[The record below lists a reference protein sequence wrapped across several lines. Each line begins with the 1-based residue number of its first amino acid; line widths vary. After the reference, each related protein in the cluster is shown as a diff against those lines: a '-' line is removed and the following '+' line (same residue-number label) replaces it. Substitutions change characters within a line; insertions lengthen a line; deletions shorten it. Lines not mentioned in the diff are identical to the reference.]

1 MQGKR
6 FFGLQ
11 GGATGWF
18 IGRALPTHPKI
29 VLFCPTKNAQ
39 EQLIG
44 DLKFFCGSTPILA
57 IAGSDTLPFEE
68 VSPDIDLSAQR
79 IHALLSLKVLPSYVA
94 VLSPEAL
101 PERTLDE
108 ELLGK
113 LCFSL
118 AIHQTIDKAVLIQRL
133 LQAGYSG
140 TPAVSQVGD
149 FTIRGSVIDCFTSS
163 HTQPLRFEFEDQR
176 IVSIRLFDIDTQ
188 RSISEIPTVTIY
200 PVRELS
206 LFSKESLHHAQ
217 LEDVLDRIKLRGKK
231 LETPPREIAR
241 WMHALRSGTLLPGYE
256 LIQKIATPVTTS
268 VFDFIP
274 QDALTIVQDSI
285 GIMQMVDEESDQIEA
300 RYERLTNDHHLIPE
314 QAVTFLSRDDIHRYF
329 KRKDHVHLDHLSSTE
344 DTDDVVN
351 LLTRSTLDLATKIK
365 AARTL
370 EAGEATLHTELDNL
384 RRRGTLIAF
393 CVGAEARAKRLQALL
408 TRIGI
413 EAPIAYYSAQAWLDH
428 PHKPPVVILSG
439 SLSGG
444 FFIPDPA
451 AVFIA
456 EHEIFAERSQRKK
469 AHATFNLKRILAT
482 LAKLTEGD
490 YVVHSDYGIGRYNGL
505 KHFDV
510 EGGAGDFL
518 HIQYADSVLYV
529 PIQNIGRVKKFS
541 ASEGQVPQLDKL
553 ASTRWVKTKAK
564 IRESVAALAG
574 DLIRLYAA
582 RSVAKGWRF
591 EPWGA
596 EDERFAEGFPYN
608 ETPDQ
613 QRAIEEVIADMSK
626 DQVMDRLV
634 CGDVGFGKTEVA
646 IRAAFKAIQHKRQ
659 VAVLVPT
666 TILVEQHRKNFAQ
679 RFQGYDVTI
688 KALSRFNAPKDTKCI
703 IEEIKTGDVDIIIGT
718 HRLLSK
724 DILFNDLGLVI
735 IDEEH
740 RFGVK
745 QKEKLKALKRSV
757 DVLTLTATPI
767 PRTLHMSLLS
777 IRDISVIQSP
787 PLDRRSIRTY
797 VANHDATLIR
807 DAIIREL
814 QRGGQAFYLHNR
826 VQSIDAV
833 TATLRELIPEARIRY
848 AHGQMTETQL
858 EGIMQDFIDHKFD
871 LLVST
876 TIIESGIDIPNA
888 NTLIVERA
896 DTFGLAQLYQIR
908 GRVGR
913 STRQAYAYLLVP
925 KMQKLNEDAR
935 RRLKALQ
942 SLDELGHGFNLAMQD
957 LEIRGAGN
965 LLGKEQSGS
974 VLAVGFDL
982 YTKILREAVLN
993 LKGEELDLS
1002 ESIDPEIK
1010 IPAAAFI
1017 PSWYIPDVSERL
1029 IMYQRLAG
1037 IETATDAQEFR
1048 SEMVDRFGPIPP
1060 EVHAFIELMRLRAL
1074 LRVYGVPKLELIN
1087 NGLVISLSKRSPVQ
1101 LEKILSLTK
1110 QHPHTFRFGKNLSLN
1125 MRLEHP
1131 DRIQPDDLYPLIAE
1145 LFERIS

>member
-18 IGRALPTHPKI
+18 IGRALSTHPRI
-29 VLFCPTKNAQ
+29 VLFCKSKNAQ
-39 EQLIG
+39 ESLVG
-44 DLKFFCGSTPILA
+44 DLQFFCGDTPILV
-57 IAGSDTLPFEE
+57 ISGSDTLPFEE

-79 IHALLSLKVLPSYVA
+79 LHAFLSLKKLPSYVA
-94 VLSPEAL
+94 IISPDAL
-101 PERTLDE
+101 PQKTIQSSILED
-108 ELLGK
+108 
-113 LCFSL
+113 LCFDLSL
-118 AIHQTIDKAVLIQRL
+118 KEQITKEILTSKMVL
-133 LQAGYSG
+133 AGYTG
-140 TPAVSQVGD
+140 TSSVSQVGD
-149 FTIRGSVIDCFTSS
+149 FAIRGSVVDCYSS
-163 HTQPLRFEFEDQR
+163 SYSNPIRIEFEDSK
-176 IVSIRLFDIDTQ
+176 IISLRLFDIDTQ
-188 RSISEIPTVTIY
+188 RSISEIKKVSIF
-200 PVRELS
+200 PVRELT
-206 LFSKESLHHAQ
+206 LFSKETPLHEKLEAVIAQ
-217 LEDVLDRIKLRGKK
+217 IKSRGKQ

-241 WMHALRSGTLLPGYE
+241 WMSAFRTGTILPGYE
-256 LIQKIATPVTTS
+256 LIQKIVTPETKTI
-268 VFDFIP
+268 FDFIP
-274 QDALTIVQDSI
+274 NDAQTIIQDNI
-285 GIMQMVDEESDQIEA
+285 GILQLVDEESDLIES
-300 RYERLTNDHHLIPE
+300 RFQRLSEEHRLIPE
-314 QAVTFLSRDDIHRYF
+314 ISSAFIDRKVISNYLSQTNHIHI
-329 KRKDHVHLDHLSSTE
+329 DHLPSIN
-344 DTDDVVN
+344 DDEESIN
-351 LLTRSTLDLATKIK
+351 LLTRSTLDISTKVK

-370 EAGEATLHTELDNL
+370 EDGESTLKQELTKL
-384 RRRGTLIAF
+384 RKKGVIIAF
-393 CVGAEARAKRLQALL
+393 CVGAEARAKRLQSLL
-408 TRIGI
+408 SRISI
-413 EAPIAYYSAQAWLDH
+413 DAPIAYYSAREWLDH
-428 PHKPPVVILSG
+428 PFKPPVVILSG

-444 FFIPDPA
+444 FFISDPS
-451 AVFIA
+451 AVFFA
-456 EHEIFAERSQRKK
+456 EHEIFSERSHRKK
-469 AHATFNLKRILAT
+469 THAAFNLKRILAS
-482 LAKLTEGD
+482 LARLSDGD
-490 YVVHSDYGIGRYNGL
+490 YVVHSDYGIGRYLGL
-505 KHFDV
+505 KHFEV
-510 EGGAGDFL
+510 EGGSGDFL

-541 ASEGQVPQLDKL
+541 ASEGQVPHLDKL

-613 QRAIEEVIADMSK
+613 QKAIEEVISDMSK

-646 IRAAFKAIQHKRQ
+646 IRAAFKAIEHKRQ

-679 RFQGYDVTI
+679 RFKEYDVKI
-688 KALSRFNAPKDTKCI
+688 RALSRFNSPKDSKKI
-703 IEEIKTGDVDIIIGT
+703 IEDLKNGEVDIVIGT

-787 PLDRRSIRTY
+787 PQDRRSIRTY

-807 DAIIREL
+807 DAILREI

-833 TATLRELIPEARIRY
+833 TATLKELIPEARLRY
-848 AHGQMTETQL
+848 AHGQMSETQL
-858 EGIMQDFIDHKFD
+858 ETIMQDFIDHKFD
-871 LLVST
+871 VLVST

-888 NTLIVERA
+888 NTLIIERA

-925 KMQKLNEDAR
+925 KTQKLNEDAR

-1017 PSWYIPDVSERL
+1017 PEWYIPDVSERL

-1037 IETATDAQEFR
+1037 IETDVDSQEYR
-1048 SEMVDRFGPIPP
+1048 SEMIDRFGPLPP
-1060 EVHAFIELMRLRAL
+1060 EVHTFVELMRLRSL
-1074 LRVYGVPKLELIN
+1074 LRVYGVPKLEIVN
-1087 NGLVISLSKRSPVQ
+1087 NGIVISLSKRSPVQ
-1101 LEKILSLTK
+1101 LDKIMILTK
-1110 QHPHTFRFGKNLSLN
+1110 KHPETFRFGKNLSLTMKLLN
-1125 MRLEHP
+1125 PEKV
-1131 DRIQPDDLYPLIAE
+1131 QPDDIYPLVAE
-1145 LFERIS
+1145 IFERIS